1 MALSAHQTLTLASGD
16 GASDASIDRAWKQTS
31 LEYVCCTVECAGS
44 RRQTRLSSGAKALY
58 HFSDHWSST
67 IHIKSRTHGSDQAG
81 LAEERQMLAAS
92 VE

>member
-1 MALSAHQTLTLASGD
+1 VLSAHRTLTSASGD
-16 GASDASIDRAWKQTS
+16 GASDVSVDRAQKQTS
-31 LEYVCCTVECAGS
+31 LESCCTVERAGS

-67 IHIKSRTHGSDQAG
+67 VHIKSRTHGSDRAG
-81 LAEERQMLAAS
+81 LAEERQTLAVS